1 MPDIALEPRPGDSV
15 GPYRIT
21 RVIGRGR
28 MGIVFE
34 ATADGGEPVAVK
46 VVTTEL
52 TQDEVFLRRFRR
64 EVEAA
69 QRIQHENVVPVL
81 AHGEEGG
88 LPYLVQALIPG
99 GSLAERIVAEGKIGL
114 ASTLGLLQGAA
125 AGIDAL
131 HAGGLVHR
139 DIKPANILLDGDRA
153 YVSDFGLAKDSQ
165 ASNLTRPGQ
174 ALGSLDYMAPEQI
187 RGEDVSPATD
197 IYALGCV
204 FIECLTGAP
213 PFGGRPSMRVL
224 FAHLQDPPPDLTEL
238 RPRHPGRRGAR
249 GQPGAG
255 EGARGAPGERRGVRP
270 ARRAS
275 RRLLSEKVHLLPA
288 GAADTVARVSASARR
303 LIVYYAILAA
313 VTVVVVVVVFAAGQ
327 RREDAARRS
336 PAATTWRRPPRAAP
350 GCRWTSRSRASS
362 SGCAGPTGRCSRR
375 RGCATGA

>member
-1 MPDIALEPRPGDSV
+1 MLAARMPEIALEPRPGDSV

-34 ATADGGEPVAVK
+34 AVADGEEPVAVK

-64 EVEAA
+64 EVAAA
-69 QRIQHENVVPVL
+69 QKIEHANVVPVL
-81 AHGEEGG
+81 AHGDENG
-88 LPYLVQALIPG
+88 LPYLVQRLIPG
-99 GSLAERIVAEGKIGL
+99 GSLAERIAAEGTMGL
-114 ASTLGLLQGAA
+114 QTTLGLLAGAA

-139 DIKPANILLDGDRA
+139 DIKPANILLDGDTA

-187 RGEDVSPATD
+187 RGEEVSPATD

-204 FIECLTGAP
+204 VMECLTGKP

-238 RPRHPGRRGAR
+238 RPDLSSDVAR
-249 GQPGAG
+249 AV
-255 EGARGAPGERRGVRP
+255 ARAMEKEAVDRP
-270 ARRAS
+270 AS
-275 RRLLSEKVHLLPA
+275 
-288 GAADTVARVSASARR
+288 
-303 LIVYYAILAA
+303 
-313 VTVVVVVVVFAAGQ
+313 AAGYVT
-327 RREDAARRS
+327 AIG
-336 PAATTWRRPPRAAP
+336 RAA
-350 GCRWTSRSRASS
+350 GV
-362 SGCAGPTGRCSRR
+362 
-375 RGCATGA
+375 

>member
-1 MPDIALEPRPGDSV
+1 MLGARMPDIALEPRPGDSV

-34 ATADGGEPVAVK
+34 AAADGEEPVAVK

-64 EVEAA
+64 EVAAA
-69 QRIQHENVVPVL
+69 QKIQHANVVPVL
-81 AHGEEGG
+81 AHGDEGG
-88 LPYLVQALIPG
+88 LPYLVQRLIPG
-99 GSLAERIVAEGKIGL
+99 GSLADRIEAEGM
-114 ASTLGLLQGAA
+114 LGLKTTVDLLNGAA

-139 DIKPANILLDGDRA
+139 DIKPGNILLDGDTA

-187 RGEDVSPATD
+187 RGEEVSPATD

-204 FIECLTGAP
+204 VIECLTGKP

-224 FAHLQDPPPDLTEL
+224 FAHLQDPPPDLHEL
-238 RPRHPGRRGAR
+238 RPDLSPDVSRAVAR
-249 GQPGAG
+249 AM
-255 EGARGAPGERRGVRP
+255 EKEAVERP
-270 ARRAS
+270 ASAVGYVAS
-275 RRLLSEKVHLLPA
+275 I
-288 GAADTVARVSASARR
+288 AR
-303 LIVYYAILAA
+303 
-313 VTVVVVVVVFAAGQ
+313 AAGV
-327 RREDAARRS
+327 
-336 PAATTWRRPPRAAP
+336 
-350 GCRWTSRSRASS
+350 
-362 SGCAGPTGRCSRR
+362 
-375 RGCATGA
+375 